1 MEKLSSVKEKNF
13 NWIETVDESKII
25 YADMQKPFGKMHNP
39 VGLSCEKKRGFQRK
53 EKIDRWRTSVGTV
66 ITKFEVKTW
75 SQKNHHRPEGWAI
88 SER

>member
-39 VGLSCEKKRGFQRK
+39 VGLSCEKRGDFNARK
-53 EKIDRWRTSVGTV
+53 KLIDGEHPSVR
-66 ITKFEVKTW
+66 
-75 SQKNHHRPEGWAI
+75 S
-88 SER
+88 